1 MFRFLAPLACVLLSS
16 AGAQCVIA
24 QAQLEMPDYSALRA
38 STGMLAV
45 QIVCDAPTDS
55 TQLLLAG
62 PGLSVSMDQ
71 QLQLTVYNT
80 ATGGQPYHLQAP
92 LILTM
97 NQGLPLL
104 AGLGING
111 SQTLHFSLTAKAG
124 QWVPVGTY
132 SLPLSLSLRPS
143 LP

>member
-1 MFRFLAPLACVLLSS
+1 MFRLLAPLACMLLSS
-16 AGAQCVIA
+16 AGARCVIA
-24 QAQLEMPDYSALRA
+24 QAQLDMPDYSALLA

-45 QIVCDAPTDS
+45 RIECDAPTDT
-55 TQLLLAG
+55 TQLLLEG
-62 PGLSVSMDQ
+62 PGLSTSINQ

-80 ATGGQPYHLQAP
+80 AATNPVYRTQAP

-97 NQGLPLL
+97 GQGLPLL
-104 AGLGING
+104 AGLNING
-111 SQTLHFSLTAKAG
+111 TQTLRFPLTAQPG

-132 SLPLSLSLRPS
+132 SVPLSLSLRTS

>member
-1 MFRFLAPLACVLLSS
+1 M
-16 AGAQCVIA
+16 IT
-24 QAQLEMPDYSALRA
+24 QAQLEMPEYSALRA

-45 QIVCDAPTDS
+45 RIECDVSSEPVRL
-55 TQLLLAG
+55 QLEGA
-62 PGLSVSMDQ
+62 GLSATLDQ

-80 ATGGQPYHLQAP
+80 SSGRPPTQVQVP

-97 NQGLPLL
+97 GQGLALL
-104 AGLGING
+104 TGLTVNG
-111 SQTLHFSLTAKAG
+111 SQTLRFPLTAQAG

-132 SLPLSLSLRPS
+132 GLPLTLSLRPL

>member
-1 MFRFLAPLACVLLSS
+1 MLLSS
-16 AGAQCVIA
+16 AGARCVIA

-38 STGMLAV
+38 STGVLAV
-45 QIVCDAPTDS
+45 QIECEAPSDA
-55 TQLLLAG
+55 TQLLLQG

-80 ATGGQPYHLQAP
+80 ATGTRPYQTQAP
-92 LILTM
+92 LILTI

-104 AGLGING
+104 AGLGVNG
-111 SQTLHFSLTAKAG
+111 SQTLRFSLTAKAG
-124 QWVPVGTY
+124 QWVSVGTY
-132 SLPLSLSLRPS
+132 SLPLTLSLRPP